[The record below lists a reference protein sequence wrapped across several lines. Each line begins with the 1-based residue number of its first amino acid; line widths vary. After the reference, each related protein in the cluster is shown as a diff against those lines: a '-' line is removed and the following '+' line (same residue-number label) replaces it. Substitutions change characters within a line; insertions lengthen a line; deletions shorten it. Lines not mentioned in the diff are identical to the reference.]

1 MLLSWFLL
9 FLEFFFFE
17 FFFVSQ
23 YHRRTLSIF
32 LTQFFLN
39 VFIYVF
45 IYYFYYLNRLAIGTS
60 VPDALGSMI
69 VARAG
74 EADMAI
80 ANAVGS
86 NVFDILL
93 GLGFPWFLRG
103 VINDFNDDPCDDYY
117 PVKKCG
123 IEISVAILFGTLGIF
138 FLVLILYKWR
148 MNNKLGITFL
158 IVYFI
163 YILWILLTAF
173 PSGNPVI
180 SINGGCQEPLPPSG
194 CPGNLAPIVNSTR

>member
-1 MLLSWFLL
+1 MF
-9 FLEFFFFE
+9 
-17 FFFVSQ
+17 
-23 YHRRTLSIF
+23 
-32 LTQFFLN
+32 
-39 VFIYVF
+39 FIYIYQFLF
-45 IYYFYYLNRLAIGTS
+45 IINRLAIGTS

-103 VINDFNDDPCDDYY
+103 VINEGNDDLCDDYF

-158 IVYFI
+158 IIYFI
-163 YILWILLTAF
+163 YIVWILLTAF

-180 SINGGCQEPLPPSG
+180 NINGGCQEPLPPLG
-194 CPGNLAPIVNSTR
+194 CPGNLAPVNSTR